1 MTSRID
7 ELVALDALG
16 LLSEDE
22 QAALHRELA
31 DHPSVDSAAL
41 YDAAHLALAVAPV
54 EPPPEL
60 RARVLA
66 RVSAVPPATTRGLGF
81 ILKHEGWQPHPLVAG
96 IRLKQLALDHDRG
109 VATLLLDVSPGTVY
123 PGHHHRG
130 SEECYVV
137 SGELIAGG
145 RRLTAGD
152 FHHADAHSDHQPLY
166 SETGCTVLLVVDAR
180 DYLEPE
186 L

>member
-1 MTSRID
+1 MTNRLD

-22 QAALHRELA
+22 QAALHGELT
-31 DHPSVDSAAL
+31 DNPSVDSATL

-54 EPPPEL
+54 EPPPGL

-66 RVSAVPPATTRGLGF
+66 HVSAAPAATARSLGF

-96 IRLKQLALDHDRG
+96 IRFKQLALDEARG
-109 VATLLLDVSPGTVY
+109 VATLLMDVSPGTIY
-123 PGHHHRG
+123 PAHHHRG
-130 SEECYVV
+130 AEECYVV
-137 SGELIAGG
+137 SGEVIAGG

-152 FHHADAHSDHQPLY
+152 FHHADAQSDHQPLY

>member
-1 MTSRID
+1 MTSRLD

-22 QAALHRELA
+22 QATLHRDLA
-31 DHPSVDSAAL
+31 ASPSTESVAL
-41 YDAAHLALAVAPV
+41 YDAAHLALSAAPV
-54 EPPPEL
+54 EPSPGL

-66 RVSAVPPATTRGLGF
+66 HVAAAPSEAARGLGF
-81 ILKHEGWQPHPLVAG
+81 ILKHEGWQPHPVVAG
-96 IRLKQLALDHDRG
+96 IRFKQLALDEARG
-109 VATLLLDVSPGTVY
+109 VATLLLDVAPGTLY
-123 PGHHHRG
+123 PAHHHRG
-130 SEECYVV
+130 AEECYVV
-137 SGELIAGG
+137 SGEVIAGG

-152 FHHADAHSDHQPLY
+152 FHHADAHSDHRPLY

>member
-1 MTSRID
+1 MTSRLD

-22 QAALHRELA
+22 QATLHRELA
-31 DHPSVDSAAL
+31 DNPSIESAAL

-54 EPPPEL
+54 EPPPGL
-60 RARVLA
+60 RSRVLA
-66 RVSAVPPATTRGLGF
+66 LVSAAPPAPARGLSF
-81 ILKHEGWQPHPLVAG
+81 ILKDEAWQPHPLVAG
-96 IRLKQLALDHDRG
+96 IRFKQLALDEARG
-109 VATLLLDVSPGTVY
+109 VATLLLDVSPGTTY
-123 PGHHHRG
+123 PAHHHSG
-130 SEECYVV
+130 AEECYVV
-137 SGELIAGG
+137 SGEVIVGG

-152 FHHADAHSDHQPLY
+152 FHHADAHSDHRPVY